1 MNAIPT
7 RFLRGARERTAV
19 LAAALLCLAVAAC
32 SDRSASSTT
41 SLRVGAAAVPITPCG
56 DNPEWG
62 GPVTASGV
70 WGETYE
76 DANGNGRFDVGESF
90 VDDPGNDG
98 LDPQSKDKY
107 DGIYMAGFGAD
118 RIALGCHDDLW
129 VRTIVV
135 DDGTTRLAI
144 TSVDLVGTL
153 KHGSY
158 YGFARAE
165 ALLPPSLGI
174 THAIYA
180 STHNH
185 QGPDALGLWGPDTLV
200 DGKFPLYLAFVDR
213 QVARAIR
220 EAVER
225 LEPVTEVRAFSTDP
239 DESPEL
245 RGLQVRTGCRPPFVF
260 DQELRAL
267 AFSGEDGTIAT
278 VLNWGTHPESLESE
292 NELITS
298 DFPHYI
304 RDEVEARVGGTAVYL
319 SADLGAAEI
328 VGDTCV
334 GGADARQ
341 PDGSNEFDTR
351 DDIGFPRTERIG
363 RLVGGVAARGLL
375 GAEEID
381 VSSIEVRTDSVRASS
396 SNATFELGRSI
407 GILDLDPAVYDPA
420 LCPGSTGLCGVF
432 EQSAVTLAD
441 RGGTAQVQVV
451 TVPGEL
457 FPELYLGV
465 ARHRRTDCPAADTGR
480 PAEPSIR
487 DAMSAPFRFVI
498 GLSPDEIG
506 YIVPGYD
513 FYPANLFDE
522 AVDPCDGQA
531 YDPLH
536 PRRRVPTH
544 YHEVLSVG
552 VEAASYATC
561 SAVRLLRSPEAIAEE
576 PACAVLP

>member
-1 MNAIPT
+1 MRN
-7 RFLRGARERTAV
+7 GV
-19 LAAALLCLAVAAC
+19 LAAALLALLAAPGC
-32 SDRSASSTT
+32 SDRSST
-41 SLRVGAAAVPITPCG
+41 SPAALRVGVAAVPITPCG
-56 DNPEWG
+56 TNPDWD

-70 WGETYE
+70 WGETYT
-76 DANGNGRFDVGESF
+76 DANGNGRYDAGETF
-90 VDDPGNDG
+90 VDDPRNGA
-98 LDPQSKDKY
+98 LDPQSRGKY

-129 VRTIVV
+129 ARTIVL
-135 DDGTTRLAI
+135 DDGATRLAI
-144 TSVDLVGTL
+144 TAVDLVGTL
-153 KHGSY
+153 KYGSY
-158 YGFARAE
+158 YGFAHAE
-165 ALLPPSLGI
+165 AQIDPALGV
-174 THAIYA
+174 THFIYA
-180 STHNH
+180 STHDH
-185 QGPDALGLWGPDTLV
+185 QGPDALGLWGPDTVV

-213 QVARAIR
+213 QVARAISQ
-220 EAVER
+220 AVAA
-225 LEPVTEVRAFSTDP
+225 LEPVTEVRAFRTDP
-239 DESPEL
+239 GADPEL

-260 DQELRAL
+260 DDELRAL
-267 AFSGEDGTIAT
+267 AFAGERGTIAT

-334 GGADARQ
+334 GGADARN
-341 PDGSNEFDTR
+341 PDGTNEFDTR
-351 DDIGFPRTERIG
+351 DDIGFARTERIG
-363 RLVGGVAARGLL
+363 RLVGGVAARGL
-375 GAEEID
+375 AAAPPID
-381 VSSIEVRTDSVRASS
+381 VASVEVRSAQRRASS

-420 LCPGSTGLCGVF
+420 LCPGGAGGLCGVF
-432 EQSAVTLAD
+432 EQSVVTLAD
-441 RGGTAQVQVV
+441 RSGAPQVQMV

-465 ARHRRTDCPAADTGR
+465 AEHRRTDCPEADTGR
-480 PAEPSIR
+480 PAEPAIR
-487 DAMSAPFRFVI
+487 AAMSAPYRLVI

-513 FYPANLFDE
+513 FYPADLFDE

-531 YDPLH
+531 YDPRY

-552 VEAASYATC
+552 VEAASHVTC
-561 SAVRLLRSPEAIAEE
+561 TAVELLRGSEAIAGE
-576 PACAVLP
+576 PACAALR

>member
-1 MNAIPT
+1 MNT
-7 RFLRGARERTAV
+7 GALARPPVV
-19 LAAALLCLAVAAC
+19 LLVALVAAAGC
-32 SDRSASSTT
+32 SDRSSAPAT
-41 SLRVGAAAVPITPCG
+41 SLRVGVAAVPITPCG
-56 DNPEWG
+56 ANDDWD

-70 WGETYE
+70 WGETYADE
-76 DANGNGRFDVGESF
+76 NGNGRWDTGEPFDDE
-90 VDDPGNDG
+90 PRNDA
-98 LDPQSKDKY
+98 LDAQSRGKY

-129 VRTIVV
+129 ARTIVL
-135 DDGTTRLAI
+135 DDGATRLAL
-144 TSVDLVGTL
+144 TSVDVVGTL
-153 KHGSY
+153 KYGSY

-165 ALLPPSLGI
+165 SLLDPGLGV
-174 THAIYA
+174 THLVHA

-185 QGPDALGLWGPDTLV
+185 QGPDTLGLWGPDTLV

-213 QVARAIR
+213 QVARAISR
-220 EAVER
+220 AVAA
-225 LEPVTEVRAFSTDP
+225 LEPVTEVRAFRTDP
-239 DESPEL
+239 GADPEL

-260 DQELRAL
+260 DEELRAL
-267 AFSGEDGTIAT
+267 AFAGESGTIAT

-304 RDEVEARVGGTAVYL
+304 RDEVEARVGGTAVYF

-334 GGADARQ
+334 GGADARN
-341 PDGSNEFDTR
+341 PDGTNEFDTR

-375 GAEEID
+375 AAAP
-381 VSSIEVRTDSVRASS
+381 IEVASVDVRTASRRAAS

-407 GILDLDPAVYDPA
+407 GILDLDPDVYDPA
-420 LCPGSTGLCGVF
+420 LCPGTTGLCGVF
-432 EQSAVTLAD
+432 EQSAITLAD
-441 RGGTAQVQVV
+441 RAGAPQVQVA
-451 TVPGEL
+451 TVPGEV

-465 ARHRRTDCPAADTGR
+465 AEHRRTDCPAADTGR
-480 PAEPSIR
+480 PAEPAIR
-487 DAMSAPFRFVI
+487 AAMRAPHKLVI
-498 GLSPDEIG
+498 GLSPDELG

-522 AVDPCDGQA
+522 AVDPCDGQEF
-531 YDPLH
+531 DPRY

-552 VEAASYATC
+552 VEAASYVTC
-561 SAVRLLRSPEAIAEE
+561 TAVELFLGADAIAGE
-576 PACAVLP
+576 PACSVLR